1 MIHCVIQGVALCE
14 EESMDNRVTK
24 KQFILYILFAVMIP
38 MAVSSLFLALYPL
51 GHQSFFSIMPS
62 WNDEDFYY
70 NQVKS
75 ILQYGHPLGYY
86 GYDGS
91 HASVGNFGAHGWFIL
106 IPSIIFCGIFGL
118 HFNSVAIMN
127 HVLFSLVILL
137 YGILFKP
144 KLREYVL
151 WSICIFSPMVL
162 FYSNTWMMEGYNY
175 FLALLAALIFAY
187 VCKYEQSSNKVYVLL
202 VFIVVIAS
210 FSKITWVALAFP
222 AILILL
228 EKYEIKLVWRYVIS
242 VVATIFWM
250 IVTWVIY
257 GLFSASYFPNSYNID
272 IYRQLIERK
281 GLLHGIAEIIIDFIE
296 NVVATFSIYDFKW
309 IDISKNYIVF
319 ILILSIVFIIVARN
333 LTKGNYIPLFVI
345 VGFIG
350 GTILLYASEG
360 YAIRTI
366 TSAALFACAYMVA
379 VLPQSTLKY
388 IILIGHIVFLIGTM
402 YVQNNYGFDLRA
414 WYVATDEE
422 KYEDIEEALE
432 CIMVNENAD
441 TAWENTVIVPLDSYP
456 DRIIELFLPA
466 GVGINY
472 YKTLPENID
481 ELQAKYILMSQG
493 NVSKID
499 VLEEAGYKIVEEIE
513 GANVLERIR

>member
-1 MIHCVIQGVALCE
+1 
-14 EESMDNRVTK
+14 MDKRVTK

-106 IPSIIFCGIFGL
+106 IPSILFCGIFGL

-144 KLREYVL
+144 KLRECVL

-187 VCKYEQSSNKVYVLL
+187 VSKYEQSSNKAYILL
-202 VFIVVIAS
+202 MCIVVIAS

-228 EKYEIKLVWRYVIS
+228 KKYEIKAVWRCVIGFI
-242 VVATIFWM
+242 VTIFWM
-250 IVTWVIY
+250 IVTWVLY
-257 GLFSASYFPNSYNID
+257 GLFSASYFSNSYNID
-272 IYRQLIERK
+272 IYRQLIEKK
-281 GLLHGIAEIIIDFIE
+281 GLLQGITEIIVDFKE
-296 NVVATFSIYDFKW
+296 NIVATFSTYDFKW

-319 ILILSIVFIIVARN
+319 ILILTIVFTIVARN
-333 LTKGNYIPLFVI
+333 LTRGMYIPLFVLG
-345 VGFIG
+345 GFIG

-366 TSAALFACAYMVA
+366 TPAALFACAYMVA
-379 VLPQSTLKY
+379 MLPKGVVKY

-402 YVQNNYGFDLRA
+402 YVQHNYGFDART
-414 WYVATDEE
+414 WYTVMDEE
-422 KYEDIEEALE
+422 KYEDIEETLE
-432 CIMVNENAD
+432 CIVINENAD
-441 TAWENTVIVPLDSYP
+441 TAWENTVMVPLDSYP

-472 YKTLPENID
+472 YLTLPESIT
-481 ELQAKYILMSQG
+481 ELKAKYILMSQD
-493 NVSKID
+493 NISRID
-499 VLEEAGYKIVEEIE
+499 MLEDSGYKILEEIE
-513 GANVLERIR
+513 GAVILERIR